1 MAWIWLTLAG
11 LLEIVW
17 AIGLKYTDGF
27 TRLVPSA
34 VTLVAMIVSMYFLAL
49 AVRTIPIGTGYAVWT
64 GIGAVGVAILG
75 IILFDE
81 PKDLI
86 RVGSILLIVGGIAGL
101 KLTSNVRL
109 SLSCSAIRARM
120 RMRRASSPSASA
132 ARWAR
137 RSPTSTWSAL
147 ATASWSAFR
156 AGRIRTACWTSC
168 FP

>member
-101 KLTSNVRL
+101 KFTSK
-109 SLSCSAIRARM
+109 
-120 RMRRASSPSASA
+120 
-132 ARWAR
+132 
-137 RSPTSTWSAL
+137 
-147 ATASWSAFR
+147 
-156 AGRIRTACWTSC
+156 
-168 FP
+168 